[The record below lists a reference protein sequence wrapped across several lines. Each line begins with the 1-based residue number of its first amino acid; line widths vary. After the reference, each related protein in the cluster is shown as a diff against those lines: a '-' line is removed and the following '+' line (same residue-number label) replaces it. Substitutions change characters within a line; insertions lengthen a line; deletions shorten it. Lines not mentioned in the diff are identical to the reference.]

1 MLKIFSIIKKKI
13 KYYHILFVE
22 INEIRVNF
30 SNQGIFQTKQSPGGG
45 TGIGPID
52 IFYLDL

>member
-1 MLKIFSIIKKKI
+1 MLKIFFIIKKKI